1 MILPTKHLRA
11 DRSLLAVGHEVLS
24 IIDEPKTVSR
34 VWDEF
39 SSSRS
44 RGAGRAPVS
53 YEWFV
58 LSLDLLF
65 IVGTIAF
72 KDGRLLRTPR

>member
-11 DRSLLAVGHEVLS
+11 DRTLLSVGGEIHS

-34 VWDEF
+34 VWEEF
-39 SSSRS
+39 STSRI
-44 RGAGRAPVS
+44 RAEGRAPVS
-53 YEWFV
+53 YDWFV

-65 IVGTIAF
+65 MLGAVAF
-72 KDGRLLRTPR
+72 EDGRLLRTPR

>member
-11 DRSLLAVGHEVLS
+11 DRTLLSVSSEIHS

-34 VWDEF
+34 VWEEF
-39 SSSRS
+39 SKSRS
-44 RGAGRAPVS
+44 RIEGRAPVS

-65 IVGTIAF
+65 ILEALAF
-72 KDGRLLRTPR
+72 EGGRLLRTPR

>member
-1 MILPTKHLRA
+1 MILPTKHLRS
-11 DRSLLAVGHEVLS
+11 DRSLLAVGAEILPLL
-24 IIDEPKTVSR
+24 DEPKTISR

-39 SSSRS
+39 SDTRS
-44 RGAGRAPVS
+44 RKEDRAPLS

-65 IVGTIAF
+65 IIGAIDFRA
-72 KDGRLLRTPR
+72 GRVARASP

>member
-11 DRSLLAVGHEVLS
+11 DRTLLSVGGEIHS
-24 IIDEPKTVSR
+24 IIDEAKTVSR
-34 VWDEF
+34 VWEEF
-39 SSSRS
+39 STSRS
-44 RGAGRAPVS
+44 RAEGRAPVS

-65 IVGTIAF
+65 VLGAVAF
-72 KDGRLLRTPR
+72 EDGRLLRTPR